1 MAGTGNDFIVFDNR
15 ETRFSG
21 QESDFFA
28 EICRR
33 RVSVGA
39 DGVILVEKG
48 VSAPVRMRY
57 FNKDGFESTM
67 CGNGARCT
75 AYFAREKGFVSEN
88 DFILEAPD
96 GLHRV
101 RVADT
106 SVTLAMTKPH
116 GFRSGYGIVKETDLT
131 EGGFIDT
138 GVPHYVLFA
147 EDVGNLDVEG
157 IGSFYRSHP
166 AFPEGTNVN
175 FVQLLG
181 ENRIRVRTFER
192 GVEEETLSC
201 GTGSVAS
208 ALLAARQAGYAS
220 PITVVTKGGE
230 LSVGFDE
237 AWQKVSLTGQ
247 IQIVFEAVLNVL

>member
-28 EICRR
+28 GICQR

-39 DGVILVEKG
+39 DGVILVEIG
-48 VSAPVRMRY
+48 ASAPVRMRY

-75 AYFAREKGFVSEN
+75 AYFAREKGFVSED
-88 DFILEAPD
+88 DFVLEAPD

-106 SVTLAMTKPH
+106 SVTLAMTQPH
-116 GFRSGYGIVKETDLT
+116 GFRSGYGIVKETVLT

-147 EDVGNLDVEG
+147 EDVGTLDVEG
-157 IGSFYRSHP
+157 MGPFYRNHP
-166 AFPEGTNVN
+166 VFPDGTNVN
-175 FVQLLG
+175 FVQVLG

-201 GTGSVAS
+201 GTGCVAS
-208 ALLAARQAGYAS
+208 ALLTSKQAGYTS
-220 PITVVTKGGE
+220 PITVLTKGGE
-230 LSVGFDE
+230 LSVGFDGT
-237 AWQKVSLTGQ
+237 WQEVSLTGQ
-247 IQIVFEAVLNVL
+247 VQIVFEAVLNVP